1 MLCIDDLHKVLK
13 ATWEARAKWYNCGL
27 ALGLTAGTL
36 DATEKSCQSK
46 CDDCFR
52 EILKEWLQ
60 KARPSPSWIA
70 LCIALEDPSV
80 GHDELAENLE
90 FDATHG
96 VKQTACLCLVRMLQ
110 VSASSVP
117 IDQYANKIVQL
128 LNEK

>member
-1 MLCIDDLHKVLK
+1 MLSIDDLHKVLK

-36 DATEKSCQSK
+36 DAIRETHRGV
-46 CDDCFR
+46 CDNCFT

-60 KARPSPSWIA
+60 KVRPPPTWIS

-90 FDATHG
+90 FDA
-96 VKQTACLCLVRMLQ
+96 
-110 VSASSVP
+110 
-117 IDQYANKIVQL
+117 
-128 LNEK
+128 